1 MTFWDTPKGV
11 LLAATV
17 AAALGGVLGFEIGQ
31 SAVSTPIVIVL
42 KWIS

>member
-11 LLAATV
+11 LLAAAV

-31 SAVSTPIVIVL
+31 SATPVVIVL